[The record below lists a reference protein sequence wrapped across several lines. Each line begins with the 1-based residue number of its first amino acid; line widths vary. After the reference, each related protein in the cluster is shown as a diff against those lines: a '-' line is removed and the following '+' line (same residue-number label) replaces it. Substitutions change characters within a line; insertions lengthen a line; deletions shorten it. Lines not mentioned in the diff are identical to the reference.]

1 MRRKR
6 IFMKNRPNIENQSN
20 QLPTNLPK
28 YVYPDDEISLI
39 ELWLIITKH
48 KKIFFYVFGAV
59 LILSVA
65 AAFMSQKQ
73 YTLSS
78 TLDIGR
84 TIEDDKTVL
93 LESPETVKA
102 KLDNALIPNILS
114 QYKDEAIRLA
124 RIEVQIPQSSGLVL
138 IKTQIAEKDVEK
150 FSGLLAKMTDAIVQ
164 DHKRILKPIRS
175 NITAAINQKEL
186 QLKKENDSRFF
197 EPIIKKKE
205 SELTAANVT
214 LNKLQNNT
222 IQGYKRQSLE
232 IELQN
237 ELNRLASLKENESIL
252 KKKKERLSRMNDLLV
267 KQINELKD
275 QIKTSAELQQDSM
288 LKAKSGVQGMAT
300 LMINNELQQNRTRLA
315 QLEER
320 LYIDLENHHSELNK
334 EINDNT
340 REQVHQIALIDE
352 KEKSL
357 EKFKV
362 ENQLD
367 VEKQSSIIIKLES
380 EKMQIPAEKEQRIAI
395 LEQEISNL
403 NDQLSNLIDTRVI
416 TQPIRSQLPTNTS
429 RRLTVML
436 GGVVG
441 IIFGFIAILI
451 AVFME
456 KVHSFPEREG
466 HAS

>member
-1 MRRKR
+1 
-6 IFMKNRPNIENQSN
+6 MKNRPNIENQSN